1 MRARRHISSGFSLP
15 SLTPSNRLIRDAGLV
30 LLTFAIGYAISALW
44 VSPVTMMTGNHTIP
58 RVLGLSEPE
67 ARKKLTAQGFR
78 VRIEG
83 ERASPM
89 TPRGGVIWQDP
100 PPAMVLEPN
109 TTVQLVL
116 STGPAPVSVPDVVG
130 LALSSAE
137 KILEA
142 AGVKVGA
149 VDTVRATGELGV
161 VIATRPGAGNGR
173 PRGATVDLVVSGG
186 QGGGL

>member
-1 MRARRHISSGFSLP
+1 M
-15 SLTPSNRLIRDAGLV
+15 IRDAGLV

-44 VSPVTMMTGNHTIP
+44 ISPTPMLSGNHVVP
-58 RVLGLSEPE
+58 RVLGLSEAE

-78 VRIEG
+78 VRIES
-83 ERASPM
+83 ERASPT

-116 STGPAPVSVPDVVG
+116 SAGPAPVSVPDVVG

-137 KILEA
+137 KILVA

-149 VDTVRATGELGV
+149 VDTVRAVGELGV

-173 PRGATVDLVVSGG
+173 PRGSTVDLVVSGG
-186 QGGGL
+186 QEGGL

>member
-1 MRARRHISSGFSLP
+1 MRARRHISTGISFP
-15 SLTPSNRLIRDAGLV
+15 SLTPSNRMIRDAGLV
-30 LLTFAIGYAISALW
+30 LLTFAIGYAVSALW
-44 VSPVTMMTGNHTIP
+44 ISPTPMLSDNHAIP

-67 ARKKLTAQGFR
+67 ARKKLTDQGFR
-78 VRIEG
+78 VRVEG
-83 ERASPM
+83 ERASP
-89 TPRGGVIWQDP
+89 TIPRGGIIWQDP

-116 STGPAPVSVPDVVG
+116 SAGPAPVSVPDVVG

-137 KILEA
+137 KILVA

-149 VDTVRATGELGV
+149 VDTVRAAGELGV

-173 PRGATVDLVVSGG
+173 PRGSTVDLVVSGG
-186 QGGGL
+186 QEGGL